1 MSYYI
6 YIELI
11 SIFMKGDSMKIG
23 EFSKKTGIT
32 IDTLRYYDKIGLL
45 CPQRSNKIRNY
56 TNLELETVEII
67 DGLKTL
73 NFTISDMIKIIKLD
87 RQIGENIKFS
97 FKSREKTEEIAVIL
111 DEKYKFIQQQC
122 EQMIK
127 ARNQLKRMREKT
139 NALLKYGVLF
149 SNQEDLAMLNY
160 KSTIKFWDCLF
171 NNTEVIAKSYDLPQK
186 IEDGLKW
193 LSNGSDTILDF
204 GCGTGKGIF
213 RCIDYGVK
221 KAIGVDLSKEAV
233 SLCSKS
239 SEKLNLADKTE
250 FICGDFGYLKEI
262 QGGSI
267 DSIIL
272 FNILDNI
279 LPADMLGLLSECRRI
294 LKPRGKA
301 LVKLN
306 PYFQSEENMVK
317 IKKLV
322 NGLYIDENGLFLNNI
337 SDEYLEDT
345 VELYFSIKKAVK
357 INISDVIHRLF
368 YLERR

>member
-1 MSYYI
+1 
-6 YIELI
+6 
-11 SIFMKGDSMKIG
+11 MKIG
-23 EFSKKTGIT
+23 DFSKKSGFS

-45 CPQRSNKIRNY
+45 CPKRINNTRDY
-56 TNLELETVEII
+56 TLLELETAEVI
-67 DGLKTL
+67 GSLKTL
-73 NFTISDMIKIIKLD
+73 NFTISDMIKIIDLD
-87 RQIGENIKFS
+87 KQIDENMKFN
-97 FKSREKTEEIAVIL
+97 FKSREKIEEIAVIL
-111 DEKYKFIQQQC
+111 DEKYRFAQQQC
-122 EQMIK
+122 QIMINT
-127 ARNQLKRMREKT
+127 RDHMKRMKEKT

-149 SNQEDLAMLNY
+149 SNQKDFAMLNY
-160 KSTIKFWDCLF
+160 ESTIKFWDCLF
-171 NNTEVIAKSYDLPQK
+171 NNTEVIAKSYDLPEK
-186 IEDGLKW
+186 IEVGLKW

-221 KAIGVDLSKEAV
+221 KAIGIDSSKEAV

-250 FICGDFGYLKEI
+250 FICGDFGYLKGI

-294 LKPRGKA
+294 LKPGGKA

-306 PYFQSEENMVK
+306 PYFQSEENMGK
-317 IKKLV
+317 IKKIV
-322 NGLYIDENGLFLNNI
+322 NGLYIDEDGLFFNNI

-345 VELYFSIKKAVK
+345 VDLYFSIKKTVQ
-357 INISDVIHRLF
+357 INISDVLHRLF
-368 YLERR
+368 YLERK

>member
-1 MSYYI
+1 
-6 YIELI
+6 
-11 SIFMKGDSMKIG
+11 MKIG
-23 EFSKKTGIT
+23 EFSKKSGFT

-45 CPQRSNKIRNY
+45 CPKRINNTRNY
-56 TNLELETVEII
+56 NALELETSEII
-67 DGLKTL
+67 GSLKTL
-73 NFTISDMIKIIKLD
+73 NFTISDMIKIINLD
-87 RQIGENIKFS
+87 KQIDENMKFN
-97 FKSREKTEEIAVIL
+97 FKSREKIEEIAEIL
-111 DEKYKFIQQQC
+111 DEKYKFAQQQC
-122 EQMIK
+122 EIFINTMDHMK
-127 ARNQLKRMREKT
+127 KMKEKT

-160 KSTIKFWDCLF
+160 KSTIKFWDGLF
-171 NNTEVIAKSYDLPQK
+171 NNMDSIAKSYDLPK
-186 IEDGLKW
+186 EIEDGFKW

-221 KAIGVDLSKEAV
+221 KAIGIDSSKEAV
-233 SLCSKS
+233 SLCSRS
-239 SEKLNLADKTE
+239 SEKLHLGDKTE

-262 QGGSI
+262 KGGSI

-294 LKPRGKA
+294 LKPGGKA

-306 PYFQSEENMVK
+306 PYLQNQEE
-317 IKKLV
+317 IPQLKKLS
-322 NGLYIDENGLFLNNI
+322 NILYIDENGLFLNNI

-345 VELYFSIKKAVK
+345 VNVYFSIKKTVK
-357 INISDVIHRLF
+357 INLNDAIHRLF
-368 YLERR
+368 YLERG